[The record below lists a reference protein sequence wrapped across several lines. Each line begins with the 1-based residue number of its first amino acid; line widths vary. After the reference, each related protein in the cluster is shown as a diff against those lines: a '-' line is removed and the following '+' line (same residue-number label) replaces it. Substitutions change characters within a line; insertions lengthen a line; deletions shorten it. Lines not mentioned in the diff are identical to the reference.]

1 MATVPGPDPDRPLPR
16 PDAPAVEPEY
26 EPDEEEQFA
35 APEEDRPGWLPEPYE
50 PSREV
55 EEPILPAGVP

>member
-1 MATVPGPDPDRPLPR
+1 
-16 PDAPAVEPEY
+16 VEPEY
-26 EPDEEEQFA
+26 EPEEEEKFA
-35 APEEDRPGWLPEPYE
+35 SPDEDQPSWLPEPYE

>member
-1 MATVPGPDPDRPLPR
+1 
-16 PDAPAVEPEY
+16 VEPEY

-35 APEEDRPGWLPEPYE
+35 APDEDQPSWLPEPYE